1 MAYSVIFCELFMS
14 CHHSEI
20 EEDIWGYLQNVK
32 CSVLNLTAAF
42 GKNPG
47 DDYAGKEGTEY

>member
-1 MAYSVIFCELFMS
+1 MS

-20 EEDIWGYLQNVK
+20 EEDIRGYLQNVK